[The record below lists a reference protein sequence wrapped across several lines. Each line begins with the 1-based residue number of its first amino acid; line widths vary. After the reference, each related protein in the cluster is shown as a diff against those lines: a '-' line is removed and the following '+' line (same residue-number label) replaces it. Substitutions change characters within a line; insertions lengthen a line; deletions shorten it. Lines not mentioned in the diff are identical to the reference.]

1 MRHVLLT
8 SVLVLLAGAC
18 GCSTG
23 PSRLVVKGKLT
34 NGGKTILPERRGGL
48 TVVFTPEP
56 GTGTTYPAGY
66 SAADDS
72 YDVIGPDRRGIPAG
86 KYKVTLSMMP
96 PTTTADGKDLP
107 AGTLHSLQ
115 QQADQFNN
123 KYSGTNS
130 PIIVD
135 VNKSELD
142 IDLSQYK

>member
-1 MRHVLLT
+1 MRHVLVT
-8 SVLVLLAGAC
+8 SALVLLVAAS
-18 GCSTG
+18 GCNTG
-23 PSRLVVKGKLT
+23 PSKVVLKGKLT
-34 NGGKTILPERRGGL
+34 NGGKSILPERRGGL
-48 TVVFTPEP
+48 TVVFAPEP

-66 SAADDS
+66 SAADDM
-72 YDVIGPDRRGIPAG
+72 YDVIGPDRKGIPTG

-107 AGTLHSLQ
+107 AATLQSLQ
-115 QQADQFNN
+115 HQADQFNS